1 MVLSQQCWYFN
12 LLMIASAVLIIVF
25 LFKFKVW
32 KNRGWLNLIV
42 ITAIIFGVLCPNNYL
57 EIVASNLNID
67 VSVMK
72 KIGHLLMFLLLGSIS
87 FHWLRHRFNANI
99 KNTLALL
106 HAVLLFMGLSLF
118 AAVTEFLQFVTVDRN
133 PFVTDWL
140 FDLIGILVGI
150 LLAYF
155 FVKMPKLRKTLLSEN
170 NGADPHQTYLQD
182 VCPEDQPIILE
193 GKNQ

>member
-1 MVLSQQCWYFN
+1 
-12 LLMIASAVLIIVF
+12 MIASALLIIVL
-25 LFKFKVW
+25 LFKSKVW
-32 KNRGWLNLIV
+32 KNSGWLILIV

-72 KIGHLLMFLLLGSIS
+72 KIGHLSMFLLLGTVS

-118 AAVTEFLQFVTVDRN
+118 AAMTEFLQVVTVDRN
-133 PFVTDWL
+133 AFVAEWL
-140 FDLIGILVGI
+140 LDLVGI
-150 LLAYF
+150 VMGMLLSCF
-155 FVKMPKLRKTLLSEN
+155 FMKIPKLRKTPFSET
-170 NGADPHQTYLQD
+170 NGADPH
-182 VCPEDQPIILE
+182 
-193 GKNQ
+193 